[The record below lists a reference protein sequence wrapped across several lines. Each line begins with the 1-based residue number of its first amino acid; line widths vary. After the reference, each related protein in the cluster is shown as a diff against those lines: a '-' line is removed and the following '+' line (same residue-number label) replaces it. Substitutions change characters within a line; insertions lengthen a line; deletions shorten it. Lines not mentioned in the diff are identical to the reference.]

1 MKEFFGQRLR
11 EQRIKHG
18 LTLEQLAE
26 KSELSSN
33 YIGMV
38 ERGLKEPGLATI
50 VKLLNA
56 LNISADTLLC
66 DLVPSASHVTD
77 DEIRKRLEGLT
88 PIQKKAALDLL
99 DTYISNLPT
108 SQTKNKSQTLQAHR
122 LKFSRCAFLL
132 HSFRL

>member
-99 DTYISNLPT
+99 DTYISNLPYIPFGYNH
-108 SQTKNKSQTLQAHR
+108 SYRMYYFLKN
-122 LKFSRCAFLL
+122 
-132 HSFRL
+132 